1 MDMVSVNTFRFK
13 LSDDHAIDSP
23 KKKLSPPVAPVN
35 SFIRVTQIT

>member
-1 MDMVSVNTFRFK
+1 MDMVSVNTFGFK

-23 KKKLSPPVAPVN
+23 KKLSPPVAPVN

>member
-23 KKKLSPPVAPVN
+23 KKTSPLPSPL
-35 SFIRVTQIT
+35 